1 MGGIDELTN
10 PQMGVVVGI
19 PTSRPVTPEWA
30 IGLATQNFPT
40 NTNVCYAPVRGL
52 KVDEAREVI
61 VKGAQDLK
69 APIIWMVDDD
79 VECPLGA
86 CRQLLQTIRQADDDV
101 MVVAGIYPSRNASN
115 PEPIVYQTNGHG
127 AFWKWKKNTIF
138 EVTGTIGTGCMMIKT
153 EVFGKIPKPW
163 FKTVDTENGKIT
175 DDVWFCERVREAG
188 FKILAD
194 AHVICTHWD
203 NATMKPYVL
212 PEDSYPM
219 LPKGKEFLKDLPDG
233 WMSIT
238 ELDWLTEQAG
248 RRRRIVELGSYM
260 GRTTM
265 ALAHCTKGEV
275 WAIDDFR
282 GLRDTKYNG
291 PDVQKHLAYQGDL
304 LDRFKKNIAGLENVR
319 IIETDHADCASLP
332 AEWLRGK
339 PEEKPDM
346 VFIDGGHE
354 YEEVK
359 RDILVWKE
367 RLAPGGLLC
376 GHDSNWPG
384 VRKAIDEL
392 IPGWQQGPGAIW
404 SQP

>member
-1 MGGIDELTN
+1 MTN

-30 IGLATQNFPT
+30 VGLATQNFPT
-40 NTNVCYAPVRGL
+40 NTNVCYAPIRGL
-52 KVDEAREVI
+52 PVDEARELI

-69 APIIWMVDDD
+69 CPIIWMIDDD
-79 VECPLGA
+79 VEVPLGT
-86 CRQLLQTIRQADDDV
+86 CRQLLQTIRQAADDV
-101 MVVAGIYPSRNASN
+101 MVVAGIYPSRGNDN
-115 PEPIVYQTNGHG
+115 PEPIVYQQNGHG

-153 EVFGKIPKPW
+153 ELFNHIEKPW
-163 FKTVDTENGKIT
+163 FKTIDSEHGKIT
-175 DDVWFCERVREAG
+175 DDVWFCEKVVKAG

-203 NATMKPYVL
+203 NATMKPYNM

-238 ELDWLTEQAG
+238 ELDWLTEEAA
-248 RRRRIVELGSYM
+248 RHKRIVELGSYM
-260 GRTTM
+260 GRTTV
-265 ALAHCTKGEV
+265 ALASSTKGEV

-282 GLRDTKYNG
+282 GLRNTKFNG
-291 PDVQKHLAYQGDL
+291 PEKEIARHMSYQDDL
-304 LDRFKKNIAGLENVR
+304 FERFQKNIAGHENVKV
-319 IIETDHADCASLP
+319 IEADHADLAKMP
-332 AEWLRGK
+332 PEWIRGK
-339 PEEKPDM
+339 DEDKPDM

-359 RDILVWKE
+359 RDILAWKE

-384 VRKAIDEL
+384 VRRAIDEL
-392 IPGWQQGPGAIW
+392 IPGWMQGPGAIW
-404 SQP
+404 VHP